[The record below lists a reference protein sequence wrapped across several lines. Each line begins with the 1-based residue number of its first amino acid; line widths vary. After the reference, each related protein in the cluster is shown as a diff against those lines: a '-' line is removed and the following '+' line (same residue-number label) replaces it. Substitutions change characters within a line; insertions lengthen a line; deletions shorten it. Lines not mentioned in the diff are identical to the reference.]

1 MFAELS
7 SSRKSIGDVDVIFH
21 DGVYHLF
28 HLVLPNHDY
37 IAHAISD
44 NGLNW
49 RRVENALFIGD
60 PGSWDDLMLWTMHVT
75 ADPHNDGGWRMFY
88 TGLSRRDQGLVQRVG
103 LATSDD
109 LYCWTKY
116 DVDWKDRRGSKDPAC
131 IKSELAKHSRAT
143 PSRIVARQRDGSAFP
158 LEAESPHYESKV
170 EMPRKW
176 ISFRDPFFY
185 HDSQRSW
192 LLSAAR
198 VDEGATVRRGCVGLM
213 EEVSPNHFESRAPLL
228 APMQYDD
235 IEVPNLFRIEDDFY
249 LLGSLREDAKIR
261 YWHNDKLD
269 SSWKNF
275 ADNVL
280 LPTGNYAGRISRD
293 ANGWL
298 LWNFYNTN
306 LRERTANNIMP
317 PPKRLKRAADGQLQV
332 CTFEGITGRAS
343 GMIDTTCFDVSE
355 NATSNQICKTKN
367 DTLTVGCDAGFR
379 MFTFAQE
386 VDCFMLSCSI
396 TMVETGKCGMVVRLD
411 PDSRDG
417 YYFSLDLLKGVAS
430 CRSWSTNEQA
440 SGDEM
445 MQFNALQAGYWVTSD
460 KESVDVQL
468 ISFGSYHELSID
480 GQIVLSLV
488 DSAFTSGRLGFYV
501 ETAKLSI
508 GNLKV
513 ESLKSPTQSDD
524 HLTHGP
530 HS

>member
-1 MFAELS
+1 MRSAAT
-7 SSRKSIGDVDVIFH
+7 V
-21 DGVYHLF
+21 
-28 HLVLPNHDY
+28 
-37 IAHAISD
+37 
-44 NGLNW
+44 LNW

-60 PGSWDDLMLWTMHVT
+60 PGSWDDLMLWTMHVS
-75 ADPHNDGGWRMFY
+75 ADPHNEGSWRMFY
-88 TGLSRRDQGLVQRVG
+88 TGLSRRDQGRVQRVG
-103 LATSDD
+103 LAVSDD
-109 LYCWTKY
+109 LYHWTKY
-116 DVDWKDRRGSKDPAC
+116 DVNWKDRRGDADPDC
-131 IKSELAKHSRAT
+131 IKSELAKQSRST
-143 PSRIVARQRDGSAFP
+143 STRIVALQRDDSVFP
-158 LEAESPHYESKV
+158 VAAESPHYESKV

-176 ISFRDPFFY
+176 ISFRDPFLY

-198 VDEGATVRRGCVGLM
+198 VNEGPIVRRGCVGLM
-213 EEVSPNHFESRAPLL
+213 EEVSPNHFESRPPLL

-235 IEVPNLFRIEDDFY
+235 IEVPNLFRLEDNFY

-261 YWHNDKLD
+261 YWHNNELN

-293 ANGWL
+293 ASGWL

-306 LRERTANNIMP
+306 IRERTSNNILP

-332 CTFEGITGRAS
+332 RTFEGIKDRVNGT
-343 GMIDTTCFDVSE
+343 IDTCFDIIE
-355 NATSNQICKTKN
+355 NASSSHVCKTEK
-367 DTLTVGCDAGFR
+367 DTLVVGSAAGFQ
-379 MFTFAQE
+379 MFAMSEE
-386 VDCFMLSCSI
+386 VDCFMLGCTI
-396 TMVETGKCGMVVRLD
+396 KMVETGKCGLVVRID

-430 CRSWSTNEQA
+430 CRSWSTNENA

-445 MQFNALQAGYWVTSD
+445 MQFKELQSGYWVTSEE
-460 KESVDVQL
+460 KTVDLQF

-480 GQIVLSLV
+480 GNIVLSLV
-488 DSAFTSGRLGFYV
+488 DSAFSSGLFGFYV

-508 GNLKV
+508 TNLKV
-513 ESLKSPTQSDD
+513 EHLKSPTQSDV

-530 HS
+530 LS

>member
-7 SSRKSIGDVDVIFH
+7 SSRKSIGDVDVVFH

-60 PGSWDDLMLWTMHVT
+60 PGSWDDLMLWTMHVS
-75 ADPHNDGGWRMFY
+75 ADPHHEGSWRMFY
-88 TGLSRRDQGLVQRVG
+88 TGLSRRDQGLVQRTG
-103 LATSDD
+103 LAVSED
-109 LYCWTKY
+109 LYSWTKY
-116 DVDWKDRRGSKDPAC
+116 DVNWEDRRGRSDPDC
-131 IKSELAKHSRAT
+131 IKSESAKHRRST
-143 PSRIVARQRDGSAFP
+143 SSRIVAVQRDDSVFP
-158 LEAESPHYESKV
+158 LEAESPYYESKV
-170 EMPRKW
+170 EEPRKW

-198 VDEGATVRRGCVGLM
+198 VGEGPIVRRGCVGLM
-213 EEVSPNHFESRAPLL
+213 EEVSPNHFESRPALF

-235 IEVPNLFRIEDDFY
+235 IEVPNLFRLEDDFY

-261 YWHNDKLD
+261 YWHNDELN

-280 LPTGNYAGRISRD
+280 LPRGNYAGRISRD
-293 ANGWL
+293 ESGWL

-306 LRERTANNIMP
+306 MNERSANNIMP

-332 CTFEGITGRAS
+332 CTFEGI
-343 GMIDTTCFDVSE
+343 IDRVEGTVDACFDIIKNETTHHV
-355 NATSNQICKTKN
+355 CKTIN
-367 DTLTVGCDAGFR
+367 DTLTIGSAAGFQ
-379 MFTFAQE
+379 MFTLSQQ
-386 VDCFMLSCSI
+386 VNCFMLSCSI
-396 TMVETGKCGMVVRLD
+396 EMVETGKCGLVVRLD

-430 CRSWSTNEQA
+430 CRSWSTDENV

-445 MQFNALQAGYWVTSD
+445 MQFAELQSGYWVTSED
-460 KESVDVQL
+460 KAIDLRL

-488 DSAFTSGRLGFYV
+488 DSAFTSGLLGFYV

-508 GNLKV
+508 TNLKV
-513 ESLKSPTQSDD
+513 EQLASPTQSDV

-530 HS
+530 LA

>member
-1 MFAELS
+1 MFAELTS
-7 SSRKSIGDVDVIFH
+7 TRKSIGDVDVVFH
-21 DGVYHLF
+21 NGVYHLF

-37 IAHAISD
+37 IAHAISN
-44 NGLNW
+44 NGMNW

-60 PGSWDDLMLWTMHVT
+60 PGSWDDLMLWTMHVS
-75 ADPHNDGGWRMFY
+75 ADPHNDGHWRMFY
-88 TGLSRRDQGLVQRVG
+88 TGLSRRDQGLVQRCG
-103 LATSDD
+103 LATSED
-109 LYCWTKY
+109 LYGWTKY
-116 DVDWKDRRGSKDPAC
+116 DVNWEDRRGRSDPDC
-131 IKSELAKHSRAT
+131 IKSERARQNQVK
-143 PSRIVARQRDGSAFP
+143 PCRIVARQRDDSVFP

-176 ISFRDPFFY
+176 VSFRDPFFY

-198 VDEGATVRRGCVGLM
+198 VNEGPIVRRGCVGLM
-213 EEVSPNHFESRAPLL
+213 EEVSPNHFESRPPLL

-261 YWHNDKLD
+261 YWYNHELN
-269 SSWKNF
+269 SQWKNF

-280 LPTGNYAGRISRD
+280 LPTGNYAGRICRD
-293 ANGWL
+293 ASGWL

-306 LRERTANNIMP
+306 INERSANNIMP
-317 PPKRLKRAADGQLQV
+317 PPKRLTRAADGQLQV
-332 CTFEGITGRAS
+332 RTFEGIMDRVDGK
-343 GMIDTTCFDVSE
+343 IDTCFDEDRNGIPNRV
-355 NATSNQICKTKN
+355 CKTEN
-367 DTLTVGCDAGFR
+367 DTLTVGSAAGFQ
-379 MFTFAQE
+379 MFTFSEQ
-386 VDCFMLSCSI
+386 VDCFVLRCSI
-396 TMVETGKCGMVVRLD
+396 EMLETGKCGMVVRID

-430 CRSWSTNEQA
+430 CRSWSTNENVT
-440 SGDEM
+440 GDEM
-445 MQFNALQAGYWVTSD
+445 MQFKELQAGYWVVS
-460 KESVDVQL
+460 KGKSVDVQL

-488 DSAFTSGRLGFYV
+488 DSAFPSGQTGFYV

-508 GNLKV
+508 TNLKV
-513 ESLKSPTQSDD
+513 EHLQSPTQSDV

>member
-1 MFAELS
+1 MFSELS
-7 SSRKSIGDVDVIFH
+7 SSRKTIGDVDVIFH

-75 ADPHNDGGWRMFY
+75 ADPHKEGSWRMFY
-88 TGLSRRDQGLVQRVG
+88 TGLSRCDQGRVQRVG
-103 LATSDD
+103 LAVSDD
-109 LYCWTKY
+109 LYRWIKH
-116 DVDWKDRRGSKDPAC
+116 DVNWEDRRGRSDPDC
-131 IKSELAKHSRAT
+131 IKSQRKDHKPLP
-143 PSRIVARQRDGSAFP
+143 PSRIVAGQRGGSAFP
-158 LEAESPHYESKV
+158 LMAESPHYESKPEV
-170 EMPRKW
+170 PRNW

-198 VDEGATVRRGCVGLM
+198 VNEGPTVRRGCVGLM
-213 EEVSPNHFESRAPLL
+213 EEVSPNHFESRPPLL
-228 APMQYDD
+228 WPMRYDD
-235 IEVPNLFRIEDDFY
+235 VEVPNLLQIEDDFY

-261 YWHNDKLD
+261 YWHNKELNT
-269 SSWKNF
+269 SWKNF

-293 ANGWL
+293 ASGWL

-306 LRERTANNIMP
+306 IRERSANNIMP
-317 PPKRLKRAADGQLQV
+317 PPKRLKRADDGQLRV
-332 CTFEGITGRAS
+332 CTFEGITDRIDGA
-343 GMIDTTCFDVSE
+343 IDTCFKIVEEGISKHV
-355 NATSNQICKTKN
+355 CKTVD
-367 DTLTVGCDAGFR
+367 DTLTIGSTAGFQ
-379 MFTFAQE
+379 MFTLSSE
-386 VDCFMLSCSI
+386 VDCFMISCSI
-396 TMVETGKCGMVVRLD
+396 EMVETGKCGLVVRLD

-430 CRSWSTNEQA
+430 CRSWSTNEDKT
-440 SGDEM
+440 GDEM
-445 MQFNALQAGYWVTSD
+445 MQFSELQAGYWVVGEE
-460 KESVDVQL
+460 KAVDLQL

-488 DSAFTSGRLGFYV
+488 DSAFTSGLLGFYV
-501 ETAKLSI
+501 ETAKLSVD
-508 GNLKV
+508 NLKV
-513 ESLKSPTQSDD
+513 DRLKSPTQSDV

-530 HS
+530 LS

>member
-7 SSRKSIGDVDVIFH
+7 SSRKSIGDVDVVFH

-37 IAHAISD
+37 IAHAISE

-60 PGSWDDLMLWTMHVT
+60 PGSWDDLMLWTMHVS
-75 ADPHNDGGWRMFY
+75 ADPYNEGSWRMFY

-103 LATSDD
+103 LAVSED
-109 LYCWTKY
+109 LYCWTKS
-116 DVDWKDRRGSKDPAC
+116 DVNWEDRRGSTDPDC
-131 IKSELAKHSRAT
+131 IKSERSKHVRLTS
-143 PSRIVARQRDGSAFP
+143 SRIVARQRDESVFP

-170 EMPRKW
+170 EEPRKW

-185 HDSQRSW
+185 RDSQRSW

-198 VDEGATVRRGCVGLM
+198 VNEGAIVRRGCVGLM
-213 EEVSPNHFESRAPLL
+213 EEVSPNHFESRAALF

-261 YWHNDKLD
+261 YWHCDDLN
-269 SSWKNF
+269 SPWKNF

-280 LPTGNYAGRISRD
+280 LPKGNYAGRISRD

-298 LWNFYNTN
+298 LWNFYTTN
-306 LRERTANNIMP
+306 IHERTANNIMP

-332 CTFEGITGRAS
+332 CTFEGIKNRAV
-343 GMIDTTCFDVSE
+343 GTIDTCFDLSE
-355 NATSNQICKTKN
+355 SATSNRVCKTEK
-367 DTLTVGCDAGFR
+367 DTLTIGSAAGFQ
-379 MFTFAQE
+379 MFTLSEQ
-386 VDCFMLSCSI
+386 VSCFMLSCTI
-396 TMVETGKCGMVVRLD
+396 EMVETGKCGLVVRLE
-411 PDSRDG
+411 PESRDG

-430 CRSWSTNEQA
+430 CRSWSTNA
-440 SGDEM
+440 NVSGDEM
-445 MQFNALQAGYWVTSD
+445 MQFTELQAGYWVASNKTKID
-460 KESVDVQL
+460 LQL
-468 ISFGSYHELSID
+468 ISFGSYHELCID
-480 GQIVLSLV
+480 GQVVLSLV
-488 DSAFTSGRLGFYV
+488 DSAFTSGQLGFYV

-508 GNLKV
+508 TNLKV
-513 ESLKSPTQSDD
+513 ECLESPTQSDD

-530 HS
+530 LA